1 MFTLSLILADAN
13 NIELSLAEEKFEE
26 LFGSSNKIE
35 LPLETEEE
43 IQYVEDA
50 IFELV
55 SIMSLGI
62 DTSFLLI
69 TDNENLR
76 SRKLDDYDDL
86 RFFIE
91 ESKSFNALQGNS
103 FSRPFQHQEVP
114 LRGNY
119 WDIGDDYY
127 FTKAETFASPNDIF
141 DLHDFTYSVPQT
153 LSKVNPDVIDTADQA
168 ALENPVVPR
177 SFGDRRG
184 INQRT
189 ALDDAKDLI
198 AKDRLAALGA
208 SFPYMNEEQ
217 LLQDFDKLSRMDEI
231 DDSDLINLLRFGY
244 DEMKNLASKATEPV
258 KKVGEWGLGKVGGA
272 LKKAFASKEDKMNKR
287 AANAEAE
294 KRALDAEK
302 ELAKTK
308 KDKAEGDEN
317 ADQGDNASQS
327 SQSSQDAEAAYVADN
342 LSNDAKSRLD
352 NLQRAES
359 KVETL
364 ETKAEKG
371 ADKVEG
377 LKTRLE
383 NEKDP
388 DKKAE
393 IEDSIKQQEEK
404 NKEIADKTTA
414 AKEDLTKAADGA
426 KAAEKEVENLKQE
439 AAEKVADKNIEKT
452 KDSKESKESKD
463 SKDSTEGDK
472 GEGGK
477 TKEDEKSDETKE
489 KEKAE
494 RIKNKMDQVK
504 QELKSAKYKSDD
516 GVKKARTI
524 AAGLR
529 NTDPKAY
536 AQVKADISKYVDKLE
551 AKPRESVASAR
562 G

>member
-1 MFTLSLILADAN
+1 MFTLSLITADAN

-26 LFGSSNKIE
+26 LFGQSNKIE

-91 ESKSFNALQGNS
+91 ESKSFNNLQGNPIIS
-103 FSRPFQHQEVP
+103 KEVP

-127 FTKAETFASPNDIF
+127 FTRAETFASPNDIF
-141 DLHDFTYSVPQT
+141 DLHDFTYSVPQP
-153 LSKVNPDVIDTADQA
+153 LSKANPDVIETMDQA
-168 ALENPVVPR
+168 AFDNPIVPK

-198 AKDRLAALGA
+198 AKDRLASFGA
-208 SFPYMNEEQ
+208 SFPYLNEER
-217 LLQDFDKLSRMDEI
+217 LLQDFDRLSRMDEV
-231 DDSDLINLLRFGY
+231 DDSDLINLLKFGY
-244 DEMKNLASKATEPV
+244 DEMKNLVGEPLKKA
-258 KKVGEWGLGKVGGA
+258 GEWGLGKVGGA
-272 LKKAFASKEDKMNKR
+272 IKKAFASKEDKMNKR

-302 ELAKTK
+302 ELAQTK
-308 KDKAEGDEN
+308 KGDKADGKGD
-317 ADQGDNASQS
+317 GDSQN

-342 LSNDAKSRLD
+342 LSDDARSRID

-359 KVETL
+359 KVEDL

-426 KAAEKEVENLKQE
+426 KAAEKEVEKLKQE

-452 KDSKESKESKD
+452 KETKDSKD
-463 SKDSTEGDK
+463 SKDSTEG
-472 GEGGK
+472 EGADG
-477 TKEDEKSDETKE
+477 EKSKEAEKPKDDEAKE

-494 RIKNKMDQVK
+494 RIKQKMDQVK

-529 NTDPKAY
+529 TTDPKAY

-551 AKPRESVASAR
+551 AKPRERGADAR
-562 G
+562 GRA